1 MLIEYYLLI
10 KHLHMSLVGLSIS
23 ILVIR
28 TGFNL
33 GSINWRK
40 RWPWLN
46 VLPHIVDSLLL
57 LSGITLATLIKQYPF
72 VNGWISLKL
81 LLLLVYIGLGSYVLK
96 KAKTRKQMVAGLSLG
111 LMVIFWMVM
120 IARTKLVW
128 PF

>member
-1 MLIEYYLLI
+1 MFIEYYLLI
-10 KHLHMSLVGLSIS
+10 KHLHMSLIGLSIS

-28 TGFNL
+28 SGFNL
-33 GSINWRK
+33 AHINWRI
-40 RWPWLN
+40 RWPWLK
-46 VLPHIVDSLLL
+46 VVPHIIDSLLL

-96 KAKTRKQMVAGLSLG
+96 IAQTRKKMVSGLVAGL
-111 LMVIFWMVM
+111 MVVFWMVM
-120 IARTKLVW
+120 IARTKLLW